1 MKAKNLVG
9 FKSFGM
15 VLCAAEVGEDGKE
28 KVEFIEPPEGAPLG
42 ETITFENLPTPEP
55 FSGAQVEK
63 KKVFAACMKGMKTND
78 ECVAAWDGHAFLT
91 SAGPCRSKTIKG
103 GCMR

>member
-1 MKAKNLVG
+1 
-9 FKSFGM
+9 M
-15 VLCAAEVGEDGKE
+15 VLCAAQTDESGNE
-28 KVEFIEPPEGAPLG
+28 KVEFIEPPEGAELG
-42 ETITFENLPTPEP
+42 ETITFEGLPPPEP

-63 KKVFAACMKGMKTND
+63 KKVFAACIEGMKTTED
-78 ECVAAWDGHAFLT
+78 GVAAWNGHAFLT